1 MSGTLARRPPSY
13 SPAMSGTFSS
23 SADERVGWLTR
34 SRGGRAVSGLAT
46 VVLGFVGAR
55 GVITHSTAG
64 LVAFGVFAAVVAV
77 LAIPENRLFRP
88 LPTLLLGVF
97 LAILGFVGVGGAHN
111 TRAGWF
117 SLFWLALGA
126 LGLLLVLRAARR
138 PT

>member
-1 MSGTLARRPPSY
+1 VSGTLARRPPSY

-46 VVLGFVGAR
+46 VVLGFVGAS

-64 LVAFGVFAAVVAV
+64 LVAFGVFAAAVAV
-77 LAIPENRLFRP
+77 LVIPENRLFRP